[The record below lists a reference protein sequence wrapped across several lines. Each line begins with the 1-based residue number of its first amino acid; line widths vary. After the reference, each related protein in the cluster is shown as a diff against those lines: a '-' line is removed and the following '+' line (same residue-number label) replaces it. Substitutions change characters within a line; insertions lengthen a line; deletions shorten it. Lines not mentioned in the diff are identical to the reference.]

1 MLCGSR
7 LARSSSLIGRC
18 CTILIF
24 LSSLVAVN
32 IPSNGVLV
40 DGAGEYCGIGL
51 ISGDLSDFTPTCKGI
66 GMLCGSRL
74 ARRSSLIGRC
84 CAVLI
89 FLSSLFA
96 VNVPSN
102 RVLVDGAGEC
112 CGIGLIAGYLCDLA
126 PTCKGVGILCSSLL
140 YRSFALVGRCRTIR
154 IGFGYFLTVN
164 DPGDGICIHGFGEL
178 CCVSLVSGNCFDLT
192 PSNKGVGVFCISF
205 SFGCFALVGRCC
217 TVLIY
222 LGGLNTIYIP
232 SDSILVDCLF
242 KCSGV
247 GLIFGY
253 LRDITPAC
261 KGVGILLGSRLGG
274 LVSLIDRCCTVF
286 VFLSSLVAVNIPSNG
301 VLVNGAGEYC
311 GIGLITGYLRDI
323 TPACKG
329 VGILCGSLL
338 YRSFA
343 LVGRCR
349 TIRIGF
355 SCFLA
360 VNVPCDGICI
370 HGFGELCCVGLVSGN
385 SFDLT
390 PSNKGIGVFCI
401 SFSFGSFALVGRSC
415 AVLIYL
421 GGLYAVHVPS
431 DGILVDCLIKRSGVG
446 LIAGYLCDLA
456 PTAEFI
462 GVLCSSRLGGLVSL
476 IDRCCTVFVF
486 LGELFTIHYP
496 SDGVFVHRCGEV
508 CGVGLITGYLGN
520 RTPIIKGV
528 GVLCGSCLARSSSLV
543 GRRCAVLV
551 FLCGQSTVNIPC
563 DGVLVYGPGEYCGIG
578 LVACN
583 LGNRT
588 PTLKGVGVL
597 CGIFLVRDATL
608 IGRNLSVLILLNGL
622 LSVNYPSNRIGLVR
636 AYKPCGVGC
645 ISGYSGD
652 FAPTGEDVLYL
663 RISVFRRGFAFVG
676 RRCTVLV
683 FLCGFYTVNYPS
695 DGVFVNSFD
704 KLCGIGFITGNR
716 ENRSEILEGVCVL
729 CVSGS
734 CRSFALVG
742 RHCAVLIFFGDFRT
756 VNIPSNCVLV
766 DGTIKDRCVGFVSG
780 NSYDLTPTCEG
791 VAVLSGR
798 FLCRCVALIDRHCA
812 IIVALSKLNA
822 IDNPGDIILIHRGV
836 KGCRIGLISCNH
848 QNRTP
853 ISEGIGV
860 LCIGLSLRC
869 CAFIGRCCAILI
881 FFGDLVSVNVPSYSI
896 LVDGFGELRR
906 VGLVACDF
914 GDLAPACK
922 GVGILCRSRL
932 NRCYTLVTR
941 NIAVSVKFCQFLA
954 VHIPS
959 DGICAG
965 GRNKLRSVGLIAC
978 NRFNLTPSV
987 KRIGACLVR
996 RLDRLRSLVG
1006 RCCAVFIFFF
1016 EGISLNNPC
1025 NRVLVYGC
1033 VKGCCIGFCFGYGRD
1048 IAPACKGVGVLRSR
1062 FSFGRFA
1069 FVFGN
1074 IAPGIHLGGSHT
1086 VNIPGDNKGVQL
1098 ALELCGIGC
1107 MIGDRLNIAPT
1118 DKGVVILGICG
1129 LGRCF
1134 AFPGGCCTVAVIL
1147 RRSHAFN
1154 IPRHRVHMT
1163 VVININN
1170 GRSIA
1175 GNFNLRNCLCRES
1188 GIIPCHRIGVFSGSA
1203 CQRFSF
1209 VNGILVIINVLPH
1222 MIDGIFNSGHRN
1234 QLGYLIGNIV
1244 CHYSKCF
1251 VPNRSI
1257 SSRCSIRIRRSCR
1270 HNSIADGIGADRIAI
1285 DIRPCYRMRRPPY
1298 PKCYFRNFFTADQ
1311 C

>member
-32 IPSNGVLV
+32 IPSNDVLV
-40 DGAGEYCGIGL
+40 DGAGEY
-51 ISGDLSDFTPTCKGI
+51 
-66 GMLCGSRL
+66 
-74 ARRSSLIGRC
+74 
-84 CAVLI
+84 
-89 FLSSLFA
+89 
-96 VNVPSN
+96 
-102 RVLVDGAGEC
+102 

-261 KGVGILLGSRLGG
+261 KGVGIL
-274 LVSLIDRCCTVF
+274 
-286 VFLSSLVAVNIPSNG
+286 
-301 VLVNGAGEYC
+301 
-311 GIGLITGYLRDI
+311 
-323 TPACKG
+323 
-329 VGILCGSLL
+329 CGS
-338 YRSFA
+338 F
-343 LVGRCR
+343 
-349 TIRIGF
+349 
-355 SCFLA
+355 
-360 VNVPCDGICI
+360 
-370 HGFGELCCVGLVSGN
+370 
-385 SFDLT
+385 
-390 PSNKGIGVFCI
+390 
-401 SFSFGSFALVGRSC
+401 
-415 AVLIYL
+415 
-421 GGLYAVHVPS
+421 
-431 DGILVDCLIKRSGVG
+431 
-446 LIAGYLCDLA
+446 
-456 PTAEFI
+456 
-462 GVLCSSRLGGLVSL
+462 
-476 IDRCCTVFVF
+476 
-486 LGELFTIHYP
+486 
-496 SDGVFVHRCGEV
+496 
-508 CGVGLITGYLGN
+508 
-520 RTPIIKGV
+520 
-528 GVLCGSCLARSSSLV
+528 LARSSSLV
-543 GRRCAVLV
+543 GRRCTVLV

-563 DGVLVYGPGEYCGIG
+563 DGVLVDGAGEYCGIG

-588 PTLKGVGVL
+588 PTLKGVGIL

-608 IGRNLSVLILLNGL
+608 IGRNLAVLILLNGL

-645 ISGYSGD
+645 ISGYSGN
-652 FAPTGEDVLYL
+652 FAPTSEDVLYL
-663 RISVFRRGFAFVG
+663 RVSIFRRGFAFVG
-676 RRCTVLV
+676 RRCAVLV

-695 DGVFVNSFD
+695 DGVFVNSFN

-716 ENRSEILEGVCVL
+716 ENGSEILEGVCVL

-742 RHCAVLIFFGDFRT
+742 RHCAVLIFFGDFRA
-756 VNIPSNCVLV
+756 VNVPSDRVLINRAV
-766 DGTIKDRCVGFVSG
+766 KDRCIGLVSG
-780 NSYDLTPTCEG
+780 NLYDLTPTCEG
-791 VAVLSGR
+791 VGVLRISIFR
-798 FLCRCVALIDRHCA
+798 RSIALIDRHCA
-812 IIVALSKLNA
+812 VIVALGKLNA
-822 IDNPGDIILIHRGV
+822 INDPCDIILIHRGV
-836 KGCRIGLISCNH
+836 KGCRIGLITCNR
-848 QNRTP
+848 QNCTP

-941 NIAVSVKFCQFLA
+941 NIAVSVKLCQFLA

-1203 CQRFSF
+1203 CQRFRF
-1209 VNGILVIINVLPH
+1209 MNGILVIINVLPH

-1244 CHYSKCF
+1244 CRYSKCF

-1285 DIRPCYRMRRPPY
+1285 DIQPCYRMRRPTY